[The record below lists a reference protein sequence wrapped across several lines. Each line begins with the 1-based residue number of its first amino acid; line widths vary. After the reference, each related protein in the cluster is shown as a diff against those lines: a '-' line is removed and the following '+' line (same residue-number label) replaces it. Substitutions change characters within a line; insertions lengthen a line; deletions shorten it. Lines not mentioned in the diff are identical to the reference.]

1 MKLDSGGH
9 AVIPAVIRTLIPS
22 RIIAQYQAY
31 CTDIGF
37 EPASERTLFRILE
50 VCSASMQKS
59 LHGLDYI
66 NTEGVQGF
74 ECLENIAG
82 TLRNKQVVT
91 SSWEKESKE
100 HLSNAKRYLKADYKL
115 HVSKDERCVDH
126 CTVHALSSPTDP
138 SFKADCDHVHNVVCD
153 ACCGLEAVVEE
164 IRVKIEDGSGAG
176 LDDETKGKLNSV

>member
-1 MKLDSGGH
+1 M
-9 AVIPAVIRTLIPS
+9 IRTLIPS

-74 ECLENIAG
+74 ECLENMENMENLTA
-82 TLRNKQVVT
+82 NKQLFFPIVCIAEKQGG
-91 SSWEKESKE
+91 SSSY
-100 HLSNAKRYLKADYKL
+100 R
-115 HVSKDERCVDH
+115 R
-126 CTVHALSSPTDP
+126 
-138 SFKADCDHVHNVVCD
+138 
-153 ACCGLEAVVEE
+153 G
-164 IRVKIEDGSGAG
+164 R
-176 LDDETKGKLNSV
+176 GKYQ

>member
-1 MKLDSGGH
+1 
-9 AVIPAVIRTLIPS
+9 
-22 RIIAQYQAY
+22 
-31 CTDIGF
+31 
-37 EPASERTLFRILE
+37 
-50 VCSASMQKS
+50 MQKS

-100 HLSNAKRYLKADYKL
+100 HLSNAQRYLKADYKL

-138 SFKADCDHVHNVVCD
+138 SFKPTAIMFITLCVTP
-153 ACCGLEAVVEE
+153 VVEWKLLLKSQN
-164 IRVKIEDGSGAG
+164 RRRFWCRAG
-176 LDDETKGKLNSV
+176 